1 MINCQGLKFSPIL
14 CRQRIPHAESILGTP
29 VFNRIICF
37 ALYHLGA
44 KRQNI
49 SDVLNM
55 PSGTVR
61 STIRAIH
68 QGGLAAFEDRRK
80 KISTIVSPPLQRTHK
95 AFVDRQE
102 QSTIITIGKTEIRI
116 PINNP
121 LQTKVVLLTL
131 LDNELLNNS
140 DVAKILNIS
149 KVQVSNLSKAL
160 RDHDVASL
168 IDKRKGQIQD
178 YRFTPEIKAE
188 LIQQVAANAITGKP
202 TSSRVISEQINERCN
217 LKLPDRSIRLHMKKL
232 GLPKIASSL
241 PVLVDTLKKN
251 SLDPPKQQ

>member
-1 MINCQGLKFSPIL
+1 MINCQGLKFYPIL
-14 CRQRIPHAESILGTP
+14 CRQRIPHAKSILGIP

-55 PSGTVR
+55 PPGTVR

-68 QGGLAAFEDRRK
+68 KGGLAAFEDRRK
-80 KISTIVSPPLQRTHK
+80 KIATIVSPPLQRTQK
-95 AFVDRQE
+95 AFVNRQE
-102 QSTIITIGKTEIRI
+102 QSTIITIGNTEIRI

-131 LDNELLNNS
+131 LDNGLLNNS

-160 RDHDVASL
+160 RDQDVPSL

-232 GLPKIASSL
+232 GLPNIASSL

-251 SLDPPKQQ
+251 SSRSS

>member
-1 MINCQGLKFSPIL
+1 MINCQGLNFSPIL
-14 CRQRIPHAESILGTP
+14 FRQRISHAKSVLGTP

-44 KRQNI
+44 KRPNI
-49 SDVLNM
+49 SDILNM
-55 PSGTVR
+55 PPGTVR

-80 KISTIVSPPLQRTHK
+80 KITTIVSPPLQHTQK
-95 AFVDRQE
+95 AFVNRQE
-102 QSTIITIGKTEIRI
+102 QSTIIAIGNTELRI

-131 LDNELLNNS
+131 LDNGLLNNS

-149 KVQVSNLSKAL
+149 KVQVSNLSKGL
-160 RDHDVASL
+160 RDHDVPSL
-168 IDKRKGQIQD
+168 IDKRKGQIKD

-202 TSSRVISEQINERCN
+202 TSSRAVSQHIKKRCN
-217 LKLPDRSIRLHMKKL
+217 LVLPDRSVRLHMNKL
-232 GLPKIASSL
+232 GLPKISNSL
-241 PVLVDTLKKN
+241 PALVEDLKKTQN
-251 SLDPPKQQ
+251 HDN

>member
-1 MINCQGLKFSPIL
+1 M
-14 CRQRIPHAESILGTP
+14 
-29 VFNRIICF
+29 
-37 ALYHLGA
+37 
-44 KRQNI
+44 
-49 SDVLNM
+49 
-55 PSGTVR
+55 
-61 STIRAIH
+61 
-68 QGGLAAFEDRRK
+68 
-80 KISTIVSPPLQRTHK
+80 
-95 AFVDRQE
+95 DRQE
-102 QSTIITIGKTEIRI
+102 QSTIITIGNTEIRI

-131 LDNELLNNS
+131 LDNGLLNNS

-160 RDHDVASL
+160 RDQDVPSL

-232 GLPKIASSL
+232 GLPNIASSL

-251 SLDPPKQQ
+251 SSRSS

>member
-1 MINCQGLKFSPIL
+1 MINCQDLKFSPIL
-14 CRQRIPHAESILGTP
+14 CCQRISNAESILGTR

-55 PSGTVR
+55 PPGTVR

-80 KISTIVSPPLQRTHK
+80 KITTIVSPPLQRTQK
-95 AFVDRQE
+95 AFVNRQQ
-102 QSTIITIGKTEIRI
+102 QSIIIAIGNTEIRI
-116 PINNP
+116 PINKP

-131 LDNELLNNS
+131 LDNGLLNYS

-149 KVQVSNLSKAL
+149 KVQVSNLSKGL
-160 RDHDVASL
+160 RDHDVPSL
-168 IDKRKGQIQD
+168 IDKRKG
-178 YRFTPEIKAE
+178 
-188 LIQQVAANAITGKP
+188 
-202 TSSRVISEQINERCN
+202 
-217 LKLPDRSIRLHMKKL
+217 
-232 GLPKIASSL
+232 
-241 PVLVDTLKKN
+241 
-251 SLDPPKQQ
+251 

>member
-1 MINCQGLKFSPIL
+1 MINCQDLKFSPML
-14 CRQRIPHAESILGTP
+14 CRQRIPHAESILGTS

-49 SDVLNM
+49 SDLLNM
-55 PSGTVR
+55 PAGTVR
-61 STIRAIH
+61 SIIRAIH

-80 KISTIVSPPLQRTHK
+80 RIPTIVSPPLQRTQK
-95 AFVDRQE
+95 AFVNRQE
-102 QSTIITIGKTEIRI
+102 QSTIITIGNTEMRI
-116 PINNP
+116 PVNNP

-131 LDNELLNNS
+131 LDNGLLNNS

-160 RDHDVASL
+160 RDQDVPSL

-232 GLPKIASSL
+232 GLPNIASSL
-241 PVLVDTLKKN
+241 PVLVDTLKKI

>member
-1 MINCQGLKFSPIL
+1 MINCQGLKFYPIL
-14 CRQRIPHAESILGTP
+14 CRQRIPHAKSILGIP

-55 PSGTVR
+55 PPGTVR

-68 QGGLAAFEDRRK
+68 KGGLAAFEDRRK
-80 KISTIVSPPLQRTHK
+80 KIATIVSPPLQLTHK

-102 QSTIITIGKTEIRI
+102 QSTIITIGNTEIRI

-131 LDNELLNNS
+131 LDNGLLNNS

-160 RDHDVASL
+160 RDQDVPSL

-232 GLPKIASSL
+232 GLPNIASSL

-251 SLDPPKQQ
+251 SSRSS

>member
-1 MINCQGLKFSPIL
+1 MINCQDLNFSPIL
-14 CRQRIPHAESILGTP
+14 CRQRISHAESVLGTR

-55 PSGTVR
+55 PPGTVR

-80 KISTIVSPPLQRTHK
+80 KITTIVSPPLQRTQK
-95 AFVDRQE
+95 AFVNRQQ
-102 QSTIITIGKTEIRI
+102 QSTIIAIGNTEIRI

-131 LDNELLNNS
+131 LDNGLLNNS

-149 KVQVSNLSKAL
+149 KVQVSNLSKGL
-160 RDHDVASL
+160 CGHDVPSL
-168 IDKRKGQIQD
+168 IDKRKGQKQD
-178 YRFTPEIKAE
+178 YRFTPKVKAE
-188 LIQQVAANAITGKP
+188 LVQQFTANAVTGNP
-202 TSSRVISEQINERCN
+202 TSSRVISEQINERCG
-217 LKLPDRSIRLHMKKL
+217 LKLPDRSIRLHMRKL
-232 GLPKIASSL
+232 GLPNITASL
-241 PVLVDTLKKN
+241 PLLVDTLKKN
-251 SLDPPKQQ
+251 PLDPKQL

>member
-1 MINCQGLKFSPIL
+1 MINCQNLNFSPIL
-14 CRQRIPHAESILGTP
+14 CRQRISNAESVLGTR
-29 VFNRIICF
+29 VSNRIICF

-55 PSGTVR
+55 PPGTVR

-80 KISTIVSPPLQRTHK
+80 KITTIVSPPLQRTQK
-95 AFVDRQE
+95 AFVNRQQ
-102 QSTIITIGKTEIRI
+102 QSIIIAIGNTEIRI
-116 PINNP
+116 PINKP

-131 LDNELLNNS
+131 LDNGLLNYS

-149 KVQVSNLSKAL
+149 KVQVSNLSKGL
-160 RDHDVASL
+160 RDHDVPSL

-202 TSSRVISEQINERCN
+202 TSSRAVSEQINQRCN
-217 LKLPDRSIRLHMKKL
+217 LVLPDRSVRLHMKKL
-232 GLPKIASSL
+232 GLPKISKSL
-241 PVLVDTLKKN
+241 PKLVEDLKKTPSN
-251 SLDPPKQQ
+251 DH